1 LSYVCRGSSTLAERY
16 EPSKFLDATLKV
28 LIDGAAD
35 GVRACIGLWRRQ
47 IEEAKRF
54 VFGEWSCTPSS
65 NVVEVGNLWNL
76 VNLGLQHLEPGQPWS
91 HAPTSTS

>member
-1 LSYVCRGSSTLAERY
+1 MRY

-28 LIDGAAD
+28 LIDEAAD
-35 GVRACIGLWRRQ
+35 GVRACIGLCRRR

-76 VNLGLQHLEPGQPWS
+76 VNLGLQHLEPGQPWF
-91 HAPTSTS
+91 HVPTLTS